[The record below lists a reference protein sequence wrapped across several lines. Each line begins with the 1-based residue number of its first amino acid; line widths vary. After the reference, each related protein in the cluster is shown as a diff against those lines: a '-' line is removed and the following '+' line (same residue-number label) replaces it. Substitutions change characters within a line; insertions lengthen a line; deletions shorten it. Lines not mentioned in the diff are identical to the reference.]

1 MSNPG
6 GYRLLDDSQDE
17 TVLQLTGDWLQGA
30 EGPEVRALR
39 RDIGGQVGGR
49 LIVDGSELGQ
59 WDSRLPALLLQCH
72 DLCVTQ
78 GTEYQQRNMPE
89 GLDQLLAVATAVPAH
104 KPPEE
109 STPGFLSNFHPE
121 VALSRIWINTRDS
134 LAFIGEVSIALGR
147 LLTGRANTRWVDF
160 KGFVYQAGPDAFLSP
175 YKQRRKASV

>member
-59 WDSRLPALLLQCH
+59 WDSRLPALLLASALFIAPQ
-72 DLCVTQ
+72 TA
-78 GTEYQQRNMPE
+78 
-89 GLDQLLAVATAVPAH
+89 LAANC
-104 KPPEE
+104 
-109 STPGFLSNFHPE
+109 G
-121 VALSRIWINTRDS
+121 NTKIDR
-134 LAFIGEVSIALGR
+134 AGE
-147 LLTGRANTRWVDF
+147 
-160 KGFVYQAGPDAFLSP
+160 K
-175 YKQRRKASV
+175 